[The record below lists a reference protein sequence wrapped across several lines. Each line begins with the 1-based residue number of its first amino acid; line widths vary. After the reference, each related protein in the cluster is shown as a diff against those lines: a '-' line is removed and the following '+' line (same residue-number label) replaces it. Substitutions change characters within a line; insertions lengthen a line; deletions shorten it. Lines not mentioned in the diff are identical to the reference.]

1 MLLQFRD
8 LGVTSWPFVVLRRS
22 SWPFVDHSFTF
33 VRSQDARVSVSPK
46 AASQAFSSSE
56 PPSELLCGE
65 SNTAATGRR
74 NRFENNT
81 PCQTSPPPP

>member
-33 VRSQDARVSVSPK
+33 VSDKSGLRPPRRGGSFESETGFVSDKSGLRLPRHSDETGFVSDK
-46 AASQAFSSSE
+46 W
-56 PPSELLCGE
+56 G
-65 SNTAATGRR
+65 
-74 NRFENNT
+74 
-81 PCQTSPPPP
+81 PCPAGQIIRE